1 MRYETKTVQ
10 NKRVLT
16 VLLMS
21 LVLLL
26 NGAFSSGFAASSS
39 AVRSLAGVKTL
50 RVLAEDLSETMQK
63 TGLRKEQLEGTAVE
77 ALRKNGFTV
86 LNPQEAGKVPI
97 VYVRLSSV
105 FANDSG
111 NAPLSFYLTLQ
122 VKQPATLAYGEKP
135 APTQAPAGQGEL
147 PLVVT
152 TWEGGTMAMV
162 NQEEM
167 TFYIKQTLLNL
178 IGDLS
183 SDHQEA
189 NSQKVSRSQ

>member
-1 MRYETKTVQ
+1 MRHVKKTTQ
-10 NKRVLT
+10 NKSVLT
-16 VLLMS
+16 VLLTS
-21 LVLLL
+21 FVLLL

-39 AVRSLAGVKTL
+39 AVRSLMGMKTL
-50 RVLAEDLSETMQK
+50 RVLAEDLSEAMQK

-111 NAPLSFYLTLQ
+111 TGPLSFYLTLQ
-122 VKQPATLAYGEKP
+122 VKQPATLAYSETP
-135 APTQAPAGQGEL
+135 ATAQTPAGQDEK
-147 PLVVT
+147 PLLVT

-162 NQEEM
+162 NREEM
-167 TFYIKQTLLNL
+167 LFYLKQTLLNL

-189 NSQKVSRSQ
+189 NSQKVSQSQ

>member
-1 MRYETKTVQ
+1 MRYQKKSTQ
-10 NKRVLT
+10 NKCILT
-16 VLLMS
+16 VLLM
-21 LVLLL
+21 VTILLL
-26 NGAFSSGFAASSS
+26 NGAHSVGFAASSS
-39 AVRSLAGVKTL
+39 AVRSLTGVKTF
-50 RVLAEDLSETMQK
+50 RVIAEDLSETMQK
-63 TGLRKEQLEGTAVE
+63 TGLRKEQIEGTAVE

-97 VYVRLSSV
+97 VYIRLSSV
-105 FANDSG
+105 FASDSG
-111 NAPLSFYLTLQ
+111 SGPLSFYLTLQ
-122 VKQPATLAYGEKP
+122 VKQLATLAYDEKP
-135 APTQAPAGQGEL
+135 DSTSAPAGKDKL

-162 NQEEM
+162 NGDEM
-167 TFYIKQTLLNL
+167 IFYLKQTLLNL